1 MDTDKTTYLRKIPAR
16 RSDSNKGTYG
26 KILVA
31 AGSEGMCG
39 AAYLAGLAAYRS
51 GAGLV
56 RILTPESNR
65 LIVQSLLPEAIFT
78 GYDTDSNVQVL
89 SEANVSWADILV
101 LGPGLG
107 TEALSVTL
115 VRELLQAIALRC
127 DIAVEEN
134 GVLRSEAEGA
144 EEDTEKRLMSETS
157 APSGEKSKNSLPSER
172 TESSEKARSKWARKF
187 PLLLIDADG
196 LNILSAR
203 PELMQLVDQIA
214 RQIPVVVTPHPMEM
228 ARLSAASLQEILQCP
243 AHAAEALA
251 AAHGT
256 ITVMKG
262 SETIVLD
269 ADGHAFQNLEAS
281 PALSKGGSGDVLS
294 GAIAGVYAVLR
305 ADRIDA
311 LNEASAEEQRT
322 RWRRMAFDATVT
334 GVLLH
339 AEAGRQAANIHGTHG
354 VLARETAD
362 MLGIVM
368 QR

>member
-1 MDTDKTTYLRKIPAR
+1 MDTDKTTYLKKIPAR

-56 RILTPESNR
+56 RILTPASNR

-78 GYDTDSNVQVL
+78 GYDSDSNFRVL

-115 VRELLQAIALRC
+115 VRELLQAIAAQC
-127 DIAVEEN
+127 DAV
-134 GVLRSEAEGA
+134 
-144 EEDTEKRLMSETS
+144 
-157 APSGEKSKNSLPSER
+157 P
-172 TESSEKARSKWARKF
+172 SKWLRKF

-228 ARLSAASLQEILQCP
+228 ARLSAVSLQEILQCP

-256 ITVMKG
+256 VTVMKG

-311 LNEASAEEQRT
+311 LKSN
-322 RWRRMAFDATVT
+322 
-334 GVLLH
+334 H
-339 AEAGRQAANIHGTHG
+339 
-354 VLARETAD
+354 
-362 MLGIVM
+362 
-368 QR
+368 

>member
-56 RILTPESNR
+56 RILTPEANR

-78 GYDTDSNVQVL
+78 GYDSDSNFRVL

-115 VRELLQAIALRC
+115 VRELLQAIAAQC
-127 DIAVEEN
+127 DA
-134 GVLRSEAEGA
+134 S
-144 EEDTEKRLMSETS
+144 
-157 APSGEKSKNSLPSER
+157 
-172 TESSEKARSKWARKF
+172 RSKWARKF

-214 RQIPVVVTPHPMEM
+214 LQIPVVVTPHPMEM

-269 ADGHAFQNLEAS
+269 ADGHVFQNLEAS

-305 ADRIDA
+305 ADGIDA

-322 RWRRMAFDATVT
+322 RWRRMAFDAAVT

-368 QR
+368 HA

>member
-56 RILTPESNR
+56 RILTPASNR

-115 VRELLQAIALRC
+115 VRELLQAIAAQC
-127 DIAVEEN
+127 DA
-134 GVLRSEAEGA
+134 S
-144 EEDTEKRLMSETS
+144 
-157 APSGEKSKNSLPSER
+157 
-172 TESSEKARSKWARKF
+172 RSKWTRKF

-203 PELMQLVDQIA
+203 PELMQLIDQIA
-214 RQIPVVVTPHPMEM
+214 LQIPVVVTPHPMEM

-251 AAHGT
+251 EAHGT

-311 LNEASAEEQRT
+311 LNEVPPEEQHT
-322 RWRRMAFDATVT
+322 RWRRMAFDAAVT

-368 QR
+368 HA

>member
-1 MDTDKTTYLRKIPAR
+1 MDTDKTTYLKKIPAR
-16 RSDSNKGTYG
+16 RSDSNEGTYG

-56 RILTPESNR
+56 RILTPASNR

-78 GYDTDSNVQVL
+78 GYDSDSNFRVL
-89 SEANVSWADILV
+89 SESNVSWADILV

-115 VRELLQAIALRC
+115 VRELLQAIAAQC
-127 DIAVEEN
+127 DA
-134 GVLRSEAEGA
+134 
-144 EEDTEKRLMSETS
+144 
-157 APSGEKSKNSLPSER
+157 APS
-172 TESSEKARSKWARKF
+172 KWLRKF

-228 ARLSAASLQEILQCP
+228 ARLSAVSLQEILQCP

-256 ITVMKG
+256 VTVMKG

-311 LNEASAEEQRT
+311 LNEVPPEEQRT
-322 RWRRMAFDATVT
+322 RWRRMAFDAAVT

-368 QR
+368 HA

>member
-1 MDTDKTTYLRKIPAR
+1 METDKTIYLRKIPAR

-26 KILVA
+26 RILVA

-39 AAYLAGLAAYRS
+39 AAYLAALAAYRS
-51 GAGLV
+51 GVGLV
-56 RILTPESNR
+56 RILTPQSNR

-78 GYDTDSNVQVL
+78 GYDTDSNFRVL
-89 SEANVSWADILV
+89 SEANVSWADIIV

-115 VRELLQAIALRC
+115 VRELLHAIAAQC
-127 DIAVEEN
+127 DIAMDGN
-134 GVLRSEAEGA
+134 SVLLSEAEGA
-144 EEDTEKRLMSETS
+144 EEDTEKSLLSEDS
-157 APSGEKSKNSLPSER
+157 APSAKNSLASEHPKSSER
-172 TESSEKARSKWARKF
+172 ERSKWLRKF
-187 PLLLIDADG
+187 PMLLIDADG

-203 PELMQLVDQIA
+203 PELMQLVDHIA
-214 RQIPVVVTPHPMEM
+214 ARIPVVVTPHPMEM

-251 AAHGT
+251 EAHGT
-256 ITVMKG
+256 VTVMKG

-311 LNEASAEEQRT
+311 LNEATAEEQRT
-322 RWRRMAFDATVT
+322 RWRSMAFDATVT
-334 GVLLH
+334 GVILH
-339 AEAGRQAANIHGTHG
+339 AEAGRQAAKIHGTHG

-368 QR
+368 QK

>member
-1 MDTDKTTYLRKIPAR
+1 METDKTIYLRKIPAR

-56 RILTPESNR
+56 RILTPQSNR

-78 GYDTDSNVQVL
+78 GYDTDSNFRVL
-89 SEANVSWADILV
+89 SEANVSWADIIV

-115 VRELLQAIALRC
+115 VRELLHAIAAQC
-127 DIAVEEN
+127 DVA
-134 GVLRSEAEGA
+134 
-144 EEDTEKRLMSETS
+144 T
-157 APSGEKSKNSLPSER
+157 
-172 TESSEKARSKWARKF
+172 SKWLRKF

-203 PELMQLVDQIA
+203 PELMQLVDHIA
-214 RQIPVVVTPHPMEM
+214 SQIPVVVTPHPMEM

-251 AAHGT
+251 EAHGT
-256 ITVMKG
+256 VTVMKG

-294 GAIAGVYAVLR
+294 GTIAGVYAVLR

-311 LNEASAEEQRT
+311 LNEATVEEQRT
-322 RWRRMAFDATVT
+322 LWRSMAFDATVT

-339 AEAGRQAANIHGTHG
+339 AEAGRQAAKIHGTHG

-362 MLGIVM
+362 MLGLLM
-368 QR
+368 QTSS

>member
-56 RILTPESNR
+56 RILTPETNR

-78 GYDTDSNVQVL
+78 GYDSDSNFRVL

-115 VRELLQAIALRC
+115 VRELLHAIAAQC
-127 DIAVEEN
+127 DA
-134 GVLRSEAEGA
+134 S
-144 EEDTEKRLMSETS
+144 
-157 APSGEKSKNSLPSER
+157 
-172 TESSEKARSKWARKF
+172 RSKWARKF

-214 RQIPVVVTPHPMEM
+214 LQIPVVVTPHPMEM

-251 AAHGT
+251 EAHGT

-311 LNEASAEEQRT
+311 LNEVPPEEQHT
-322 RWRRMAFDATVT
+322 RWRRMAFDAAVT

-339 AEAGRQAANIHGTHG
+339 AEAGRQAAEIHGTHG

>member
-1 MDTDKTTYLRKIPAR
+1 MDTDKTTYLKKIPAR

-56 RILTPESNR
+56 RILTPASNR

-78 GYDTDSNVQVL
+78 GYDSDSNFRVL

-115 VRELLQAIALRC
+115 VRELLQAIAAQC
-127 DIAVEEN
+127 DA
-134 GVLRSEAEGA
+134 
-144 EEDTEKRLMSETS
+144 
-157 APSGEKSKNSLPSER
+157 APS
-172 TESSEKARSKWARKF
+172 KWLRKF

-228 ARLSAASLQEILQCP
+228 ARLSAVSLQEILQCP

-311 LNEASAEEQRT
+311 LNEVPPEEQRT
-322 RWRRMAFDATVT
+322 RWRRMAFDAAIT

-368 QR
+368 HA

>member
-16 RSDSNKGTYG
+16 RSDSNKGSYG

-56 RILTPESNR
+56 RILTPASNR

-78 GYDTDSNVQVL
+78 GYDSDSDFRAL

-115 VRELLQAIALRC
+115 VRELLQAIAAQC
-127 DIAVEEN
+127 DA
-134 GVLRSEAEGA
+134 S
-144 EEDTEKRLMSETS
+144 
-157 APSGEKSKNSLPSER
+157 
-172 TESSEKARSKWARKF
+172 RSKWARKF

-214 RQIPVVVTPHPMEM
+214 LQIPVVVTPHPMEM

-311 LNEASAEEQRT
+311 LNEAPPEEQRT
-322 RWRRMAFDATVT
+322 RWRRMAFDAAAC
-334 GVLLH
+334 LH
-339 AEAGRQAANIHGTHG
+339 NRI
-354 VLARETAD
+354 
-362 MLGIVM
+362 
-368 QR
+368 

>member
-56 RILTPESNR
+56 RILTPEANR

-78 GYDTDSNVQVL
+78 GYDSDSNFRVL

-115 VRELLQAIALRC
+115 VRELLQAIAAQC
-127 DIAVEEN
+127 DA
-134 GVLRSEAEGA
+134 
-144 EEDTEKRLMSETS
+144 
-157 APSGEKSKNSLPSER
+157 APS
-172 TESSEKARSKWARKF
+172 KWLRKF

-196 LNILSAR
+196 LNILSAC

-214 RQIPVVVTPHPMEM
+214 LQIPVVVTPHPMEM

-262 SETIVLD
+262 SETIVVD

-322 RWRRMAFDATVT
+322 RWRRMAFDAAVT

-368 QR
+368 KR

>member
-1 MDTDKTTYLRKIPAR
+1 METDKTIYLRKIPAR

-56 RILTPESNR
+56 RILTPQSNR

-78 GYDTDSNVQVL
+78 GYDTDSNFRVL
-89 SEANVSWADILV
+89 SEANVSWADIIV

-115 VRELLQAIALRC
+115 VRELLQAIAAQC
-127 DIAVEEN
+127 DA
-134 GVLRSEAEGA
+134 
-144 EEDTEKRLMSETS
+144 
-157 APSGEKSKNSLPSER
+157 APS
-172 TESSEKARSKWARKF
+172 KWLRKF
-187 PLLLIDADG
+187 PMLLIDADG

-203 PELMQLVDQIA
+203 PELMQLVDHIA
-214 RQIPVVVTPHPMEM
+214 ARIPVVVTPHPMEM

-251 AAHGT
+251 EAHGT

-269 ADGHAFQNLEAS
+269 ADGHAFQNPEAS

-311 LNEASAEEQRT
+311 LNEATAEER
-322 RWRRMAFDATVT
+322 RMLWRRMAFDATVT

-339 AEAGRQAANIHGTHG
+339 AEAGRQAAKIHGTHG

-362 MLGIVM
+362 ILGIVM
-368 QR
+368 QTRR

>member
-56 RILTPESNR
+56 RILTPASNR

-78 GYDTDSNVQVL
+78 GYDSDSNFRVL

-115 VRELLQAIALRC
+115 VRELLQAIAAQC
-127 DIAVEEN
+127 DA
-134 GVLRSEAEGA
+134 S
-144 EEDTEKRLMSETS
+144 
-157 APSGEKSKNSLPSER
+157 
-172 TESSEKARSKWARKF
+172 RSKWARKF

-214 RQIPVVVTPHPMEM
+214 LQIPVVVTPHPMEM

-311 LNEASAEEQRT
+311 LNEAPPEEQRT
-322 RWRRMAFDATVT
+322 RWRRMAFDAAVT

-339 AEAGRQAANIHGTHG
+339 AEAGRQAADIHGTHG

>member
-56 RILTPESNR
+56 RILTPASNR

-78 GYDTDSNVQVL
+78 GYDSDSNFRVL

-115 VRELLQAIALRC
+115 VRELLQAIAAQC
-127 DIAVEEN
+127 DA
-134 GVLRSEAEGA
+134 
-144 EEDTEKRLMSETS
+144 
-157 APSGEKSKNSLPSER
+157 APS
-172 TESSEKARSKWARKF
+172 KWLRKF

-228 ARLSAASLQEILQCP
+228 ARLSAVSLQEILQCP

-311 LNEASAEEQRT
+311 LNEVPPEEQRT
-322 RWRRMAFDATVT
+322 RWRRMAFDAAVT

-368 QR
+368 HA

>member
-1 MDTDKTTYLRKIPAR
+1 METDKTTYLRKIPAR

-56 RILTPESNR
+56 RILTPQSNR

-78 GYDTDSNVQVL
+78 GYDTDSNFRVL
-89 SEANVSWADILV
+89 SEANVSWADIIV

-107 TEALSVTL
+107 TEALSVTF
-115 VRELLQAIALRC
+115 VRELLQAIAAQC
-127 DIAVEEN
+127 DV
-134 GVLRSEAEGA
+134 V
-144 EEDTEKRLMSETS
+144 T
-157 APSGEKSKNSLPSER
+157 
-172 TESSEKARSKWARKF
+172 SKWLRKF

-203 PELMQLVDQIA
+203 PELMQLVDHITS
-214 RQIPVVVTPHPMEM
+214 QIPVVVTPHPMEM

-251 AAHGT
+251 EAHGT
-256 ITVMKG
+256 VTVMKG

-311 LNEASAEEQRT
+311 LNEATAEEQRT
-322 RWRRMAFDATVT
+322 RWRKMAFDATVT

-339 AEAGRQAANIHGTHG
+339 AEAGRQAAKIHGTHG
-354 VLARETAD
+354 VLARETVD

>member
-1 MDTDKTTYLRKIPAR
+1 METDKTIYLRKIPAR

-56 RILTPESNR
+56 RILTPQSNR

-78 GYDTDSNVQVL
+78 GYDTDSDFRVL
-89 SEANVSWADILV
+89 SEANVSWADTIV

-115 VRELLQAIALRC
+115 VRVLLHAIATQC
-127 DIAVEEN
+127 DAAMDEN

-144 EEDTEKRLMSETS
+144 EEDTEKSLESGDS
-157 APSGEKSKNSLPSER
+157 APSAKNRLASEHP
-172 TESSEKARSKWARKF
+172 ESSGKAPSKWLRKC

-196 LNILSAR
+196 LNILSAC
-203 PELMQLVDQIA
+203 PELMQLVDHIA
-214 RQIPVVVTPHPMEM
+214 ARIPVVVTPHPMEM

-251 AAHGT
+251 EAHGT
-256 ITVMKG
+256 VTVMKG

-311 LNEASAEEQRT
+311 LNEATAEEQRT
-322 RWRRMAFDATVT
+322 LWRKMAFDATVT

-339 AEAGRQAANIHGTHG
+339 AEAGRQAAKIHGTHG

>member
-56 RILTPESNR
+56 RILTPASNR

-78 GYDTDSNVQVL
+78 GYDSDSNFRVL

-115 VRELLQAIALRC
+115 VRELLQAIAAQC
-127 DIAVEEN
+127 DA
-134 GVLRSEAEGA
+134 S
-144 EEDTEKRLMSETS
+144 
-157 APSGEKSKNSLPSER
+157 
-172 TESSEKARSKWARKF
+172 RSKWARKF

-214 RQIPVVVTPHPMEM
+214 LQIPVVVTPHPMEM

-251 AAHGT
+251 EAHGT

-294 GAIAGVYAVLR
+294 GAIAGAYAVLR

-311 LNEASAEEQRT
+311 LNEVPPEEQHT
-322 RWRRMAFDATVT
+322 RWRRMAFDAAVT

>member
-1 MDTDKTTYLRKIPAR
+1 METDKTIYLRKIPAR
-16 RSDSNKGTYG
+16 RSDSNKGSYG

-56 RILTPESNR
+56 RILTPQSNR

-78 GYDTDSNVQVL
+78 GYDTDSNFRVL
-89 SEANVSWADILV
+89 SEANVSWADIVV

-115 VRELLQAIALRC
+115 VRELLHAIAAQC
-127 DIAVEEN
+127 DVA
-134 GVLRSEAEGA
+134 
-144 EEDTEKRLMSETS
+144 T
-157 APSGEKSKNSLPSER
+157 
-172 TESSEKARSKWARKF
+172 SKWLRKF
-187 PLLLIDADG
+187 PMLLIDADG

-203 PELMQLVDQIA
+203 PELMQLVDHIA
-214 RQIPVVVTPHPMEM
+214 ARIPVVVTPHPMEM

-251 AAHGT
+251 EAHGT
-256 ITVMKG
+256 VTVMKG

-311 LNEASAEEQRT
+311 LNEATAEEQRT
-322 RWRRMAFDATVT
+322 LWRSMAFDATVT

-339 AEAGRQAANIHGTHG
+339 AEAGRQAAKIHGTHG

-368 QR
+368 QK

>member
-56 RILTPESNR
+56 RILTPEANR

-78 GYDTDSNVQVL
+78 GYDSDSNIQVL
-89 SEANVSWADILV
+89 SEANVSWADIIV

-115 VRELLQAIALRC
+115 VRELLQAIAAQC
-127 DIAVEEN
+127 NA
-134 GVLRSEAEGA
+134 
-144 EEDTEKRLMSETS
+144 
-157 APSGEKSKNSLPSER
+157 APS
-172 TESSEKARSKWARKF
+172 KWLRKY

-251 AAHGT
+251 EAHGT

-311 LNEASAEEQRT
+311 LNEVPPEEQRT
-322 RWRRMAFDATVT
+322 RWRRMAFDAAVT

-368 QR
+368 HA

>member
-1 MDTDKTTYLRKIPAR
+1 MDTDKTTYLKKIPAR

-56 RILTPESNR
+56 RILTPASNR

-78 GYDTDSNVQVL
+78 GYDSDSNFRVL

-115 VRELLQAIALRC
+115 VRELLQAIAAQC
-127 DIAVEEN
+127 DA
-134 GVLRSEAEGA
+134 
-144 EEDTEKRLMSETS
+144 T
-157 APSGEKSKNSLPSER
+157 P
-172 TESSEKARSKWARKF
+172 SKWLGKF

-196 LNILSAR
+196 LNILSVR

-228 ARLSAASLQEILQCP
+228 ARLSAVSLQEILQCP

-251 AAHGT
+251 AVHGT

-311 LNEASAEEQRT
+311 LNEVPPEEQRT
-322 RWRRMAFDATVT
+322 RWRRMAFDAAVT

-368 QR
+368 HA

>member
-1 MDTDKTTYLRKIPAR
+1 METDKTIYLRKIPAR

-78 GYDTDSNVQVL
+78 GYDTDSNFRVL
-89 SEANVSWADILV
+89 SEANVSWADIIV

-115 VRELLQAIALRC
+115 MRELLHAIAAQC
-127 DIAVEEN
+127 DIV
-134 GVLRSEAEGA
+134 
-144 EEDTEKRLMSETS
+144 T
-157 APSGEKSKNSLPSER
+157 
-172 TESSEKARSKWARKF
+172 SKWLRKF

-203 PELMQLVDQIA
+203 PELMQLVDHIA
-214 RQIPVVVTPHPMEM
+214 ALIPVVVTPHPMEM
-228 ARLSAASLQEILQCP
+228 ARLSTASLQEILQCP

-251 AAHGT
+251 EAHGT
-256 ITVMKG
+256 VTVMKG

-311 LNEASAEEQRT
+311 LNEATAEER
-322 RWRRMAFDATVT
+322 RMLWRRMAFDATVT

-339 AEAGRQAANIHGTHG
+339 AEAGRQAAKIHGTHG

-362 MLGIVM
+362 ILGIVM
-368 QR
+368 QTRR

>member
-1 MDTDKTTYLRKIPAR
+1 METDKTIYLRKIPAR

-56 RILTPESNR
+56 RILTPQSNR

-78 GYDTDSNVQVL
+78 GYDTDSNFRVL
-89 SEANVSWADILV
+89 SEANVSWADIIV

-115 VRELLQAIALRC
+115 VRELLHAIAAQC
-127 DIAVEEN
+127 DVA
-134 GVLRSEAEGA
+134 
-144 EEDTEKRLMSETS
+144 T
-157 APSGEKSKNSLPSER
+157 
-172 TESSEKARSKWARKF
+172 SKWLRKF
-187 PLLLIDADG
+187 PMLLIDADG

-203 PELMQLVDQIA
+203 PALMQLVDHIA
-214 RQIPVVVTPHPMEM
+214 ARIPVVVTPHPMEM

-243 AHAAEALA
+243 AHAAKALA
-251 AAHGT
+251 EAHGT
-256 ITVMKG
+256 VTVMKG

-269 ADGHAFQNLEAS
+269 ADGQAFQNLEAS

-311 LNEASAEEQRT
+311 LNEATAEEQCT

-339 AEAGRQAANIHGTHG
+339 AEAGRQAAKIHGTHG
-354 VLARETAD
+354 LLARETAD

-368 QR
+368 QK

>member
-56 RILTPESNR
+56 RILTPASNR

-78 GYDTDSNVQVL
+78 GYDSDSNFRVL

-127 DIAVEEN
+127 DIAMEGN
-134 GVLRSEAEGA
+134 GVLLREAEGD

-157 APSGEKSKNSLPSER
+157 APSGEKSENSLTSER
-172 TESSEKARSKWARKF
+172 MESKWTRKF

-214 RQIPVVVTPHPMEM
+214 LQIQVVVTPHPMEM
-228 ARLSAASLQEILQCP
+228 ARLSAVSLQEILQCP

-251 AAHGT
+251 EAHGT

-311 LNEASAEEQRT
+311 LNEASAEEQRM
-322 RWRRMAFDATVT
+322 RWRRMAFDAAVT

-339 AEAGRQAANIHGTHG
+339 AEAGRQAAEIHGTHG

-368 QR
+368 HA

>member
-1 MDTDKTTYLRKIPAR
+1 MDTDKTTYLKKIPAR

-56 RILTPESNR
+56 RILTPASNR

-78 GYDTDSNVQVL
+78 GYDSDSNFRVL

-115 VRELLQAIALRC
+115 VRELLQAIAAQC
-127 DIAVEEN
+127 DA
-134 GVLRSEAEGA
+134 
-144 EEDTEKRLMSETS
+144 
-157 APSGEKSKNSLPSER
+157 APS
-172 TESSEKARSKWARKF
+172 KWLRKF

-196 LNILSAR
+196 LNILSVR

-228 ARLSAASLQEILQCP
+228 ARLSAVSLQEILQCP

-256 ITVMKG
+256 VTVMKG

-311 LNEASAEEQRT
+311 LNEVPPEEQRT
-322 RWRRMAFDATVT
+322 RWRRMAFDAAVT

-368 QR
+368 HA

>member
-1 MDTDKTTYLRKIPAR
+1 METDKTTYLRKIPAR

-56 RILTPESNR
+56 RILTPQSNR

-78 GYDTDSNVQVL
+78 GYDTDSNFQHL
-89 SEANVSWADILV
+89 SEANVSWADIIV

-115 VRELLQAIALRC
+115 VRELLQAIAVEC
-127 DIAVEEN
+127 DA
-134 GVLRSEAEGA
+134 
-144 EEDTEKRLMSETS
+144 
-157 APSGEKSKNSLPSER
+157 APS
-172 TESSEKARSKWARKF
+172 KWLRKF
-187 PLLLIDADG
+187 PMLLIDADG

-214 RQIPVVVTPHPMEM
+214 LQLPVVVTPHPMEM
-228 ARLSAASLQEILQCP
+228 ARLSAASLQEILQWP

-251 AAHGT
+251 EAHGT

-269 ADGHAFQNLEAS
+269 ADGHAFQNLEES

-311 LNEASAEEQRT
+311 LNEATAEER
-322 RWRRMAFDATVT
+322 RMLWRRMAFDATVT

-339 AEAGRQAANIHGTHG
+339 AEAGRQAAKIHGTHG

-362 MLGIVM
+362 MLGLLM
-368 QR
+368 QTSR

>member
-1 MDTDKTTYLRKIPAR
+1 MDTDKTTYLKKIPAR

-56 RILTPESNR
+56 RILTPASNR

-78 GYDTDSNVQVL
+78 GYDSDSNFRVL

-115 VRELLQAIALRC
+115 VRELLQAIAAQC
-127 DIAVEEN
+127 DAV
-134 GVLRSEAEGA
+134 
-144 EEDTEKRLMSETS
+144 
-157 APSGEKSKNSLPSER
+157 P
-172 TESSEKARSKWARKF
+172 SKWLRKF

-228 ARLSAASLQEILQCP
+228 ARLSAVSLQEILQCP

-256 ITVMKG
+256 VTVMKG

-311 LNEASAEEQRT
+311 LNEVPPEEQRT
-322 RWRRMAFDATVT
+322 RWRRMAFDAAVT

-368 QR
+368 HA

>member
-1 MDTDKTTYLRKIPAR
+1 METDKTTYLRKIPAR

-26 KILVA
+26 KVLVA

-56 RILTPESNR
+56 RILTPQSNR

-78 GYDTDSNVQVL
+78 GYDSDSNFRVL

-115 VRELLQAIALRC
+115 VRELLQAIAAQC
-127 DIAVEEN
+127 DA
-134 GVLRSEAEGA
+134 
-144 EEDTEKRLMSETS
+144 
-157 APSGEKSKNSLPSER
+157 APS
-172 TESSEKARSKWARKF
+172 KWLRKF

-214 RQIPVVVTPHPMEM
+214 LQIPVVVTPHPMEM
-228 ARLSAASLQEILQCP
+228 ARLSAASLQAILQCP

-251 AAHGT
+251 EAHGT

-305 ADRIDA
+305 ADGIDA
-311 LNEASAEEQRT
+311 LNEALPEEQRT
-322 RWRRMAFDATVT
+322 RWRRLAFDATVT

-368 QR
+368 HA

>member
-1 MDTDKTTYLRKIPAR
+1 MDTDKTTYLKKIPAR

-56 RILTPESNR
+56 RILTPASNR

-78 GYDTDSNVQVL
+78 GYDSDSNFRVL

-115 VRELLQAIALRC
+115 VRELLQAIAAQC
-127 DIAVEEN
+127 DA
-134 GVLRSEAEGA
+134 
-144 EEDTEKRLMSETS
+144 
-157 APSGEKSKNSLPSER
+157 APS
-172 TESSEKARSKWARKF
+172 KWLRKF

-228 ARLSAASLQEILQCP
+228 ARLSAVSLQEILQCP

-256 ITVMKG
+256 VTVMKG

-311 LNEASAEEQRT
+311 LNEVLPEEQRT
-322 RWRRMAFDATVT
+322 RWRRMAFDAAVT

-368 QR
+368 HA

>member
-56 RILTPESNR
+56 RILTPASNR

-115 VRELLQAIALRC
+115 VRELLQAIAAQC
-127 DIAVEEN
+127 DA
-134 GVLRSEAEGA
+134 
-144 EEDTEKRLMSETS
+144 
-157 APSGEKSKNSLPSER
+157 APS
-172 TESSEKARSKWARKF
+172 KWLRKF

-251 AAHGT
+251 EAHGT

-311 LNEASAEEQRT
+311 LNEVPPEEQHT
-322 RWRRMAFDATVT
+322 RWRRMAFDAAVT

-339 AEAGRQAANIHGTHG
+339 AEAGRQAADIHGTHG

>member
-1 MDTDKTTYLRKIPAR
+1 MDTDKTTYLKKIPAR

-56 RILTPESNR
+56 RILTPASNR

-78 GYDTDSNVQVL
+78 GYDSDSNFRVL

-115 VRELLQAIALRC
+115 VRELLQAIAAQC
-127 DIAVEEN
+127 DA
-134 GVLRSEAEGA
+134 
-144 EEDTEKRLMSETS
+144 
-157 APSGEKSKNSLPSER
+157 APS
-172 TESSEKARSKWARKF
+172 KWLRKF

-228 ARLSAASLQEILQCP
+228 ARLSAVSLQEILQCP

-256 ITVMKG
+256 VTVMKG

-311 LNEASAEEQRT
+311 LNEVPPEEQRT
-322 RWRRMAFDATVT
+322 RWRRMAFYAAVT

-368 QR
+368 HA

>member
-56 RILTPESNR
+56 RILTPASNR

-78 GYDTDSNVQVL
+78 GYDSDSNFRVL

-115 VRELLQAIALRC
+115 VRELLQAIAAQC
-127 DIAVEEN
+127 DA
-134 GVLRSEAEGA
+134 S
-144 EEDTEKRLMSETS
+144 
-157 APSGEKSKNSLPSER
+157 
-172 TESSEKARSKWARKF
+172 RSKWARKF

-214 RQIPVVVTPHPMEM
+214 LQIPVVVTPHPMEM
-228 ARLSAASLQEILQCP
+228 ARLSAVSLQEILQCP

-311 LNEASAEEQRT
+311 LNEVPPEEQHT
-322 RWRRMAFDATVT
+322 RWRSMAFDATVT

-339 AEAGRQAANIHGTHG
+339 AEAGRQAAKIHGTHG

>member
-1 MDTDKTTYLRKIPAR
+1 MDTDKTTYLKKIPAR

-56 RILTPESNR
+56 RILTPASNR

-78 GYDTDSNVQVL
+78 GYDSDSNFRVL

-115 VRELLQAIALRC
+115 VRELLQAIAAKC
-127 DIAVEEN
+127 DA
-134 GVLRSEAEGA
+134 
-144 EEDTEKRLMSETS
+144 T
-157 APSGEKSKNSLPSER
+157 P
-172 TESSEKARSKWARKF
+172 SKWLGKF

-196 LNILSAR
+196 LNILSVR

-228 ARLSAASLQEILQCP
+228 ARLSAVSLQEILQCP

-311 LNEASAEEQRT
+311 LNEVPPEEQRT
-322 RWRRMAFDATVT
+322 RWRRMAFDAAVT

-368 QR
+368 HA

>member
-1 MDTDKTTYLRKIPAR
+1 METDKTIYLRKIPAR

-56 RILTPESNR
+56 RILTPQSNR

-78 GYDTDSNVQVL
+78 GYDADSHFRVL
-89 SEANVSWADILV
+89 SEANVSWADIIV

-115 VRELLQAIALRC
+115 VRELLHAIATQC
-127 DIAVEEN
+127 DVA
-134 GVLRSEAEGA
+134 
-144 EEDTEKRLMSETS
+144 T
-157 APSGEKSKNSLPSER
+157 
-172 TESSEKARSKWARKF
+172 SKWLRKF

-203 PELMQLVDQIA
+203 PELMQFVDHIA
-214 RQIPVVVTPHPMEM
+214 ARIPVVVTPHPMEM

-251 AAHGT
+251 EAHGT
-256 ITVMKG
+256 VTVMKG

-269 ADGHAFQNLEAS
+269 ADGHAFRNLEAS

-311 LNEASAEEQRT
+311 LNEATAEEQWT
-322 RWRRMAFDATVT
+322 LWRSMAFDATVT

-339 AEAGRQAANIHGTHG
+339 AEAGRQAARIHGTHG

-362 MLGIVM
+362 MLGLLM
-368 QR
+368 QTSS

>member
-1 MDTDKTTYLRKIPAR
+1 
-16 RSDSNKGTYG
+16 
-26 KILVA
+26 
-31 AGSEGMCG
+31 
-39 AAYLAGLAAYRS
+39 
-51 GAGLV
+51 
-56 RILTPESNR
+56 
-65 LIVQSLLPEAIFT
+65 
-78 GYDTDSNVQVL
+78 
-89 SEANVSWADILV
+89 
-101 LGPGLG
+101 
-107 TEALSVTL
+107 
-115 VRELLQAIALRC
+115 
-127 DIAVEEN
+127 
-134 GVLRSEAEGA
+134 
-144 EEDTEKRLMSETS
+144 MSETS
-157 APSGEKSKNSLPSER
+157 APSGEKSENSLTSEH
-172 TESSEKARSKWARKF
+172 TESSEKAQSKWLRKF

-214 RQIPVVVTPHPMEM
+214 LQLPVVVTPHPMEM

-243 AHAAEALA
+243 AHAAEALTE
-251 AAHGT
+251 AHGT

-262 SETIVLD
+262 SETIVVD

-311 LNEASAEEQRT
+311 LNEALADEQRT

-339 AEAGRQAANIHGTHG
+339 AEAGRQAADIHGTHG

>member
-1 MDTDKTTYLRKIPAR
+1 METDKTIYLRNIPAR

-39 AAYLAGLAAYRS
+39 AAYLAALAAYRS

-56 RILTPESNR
+56 RILTPECNR

-78 GYDTDSNVQVL
+78 GYDTDSNFRVL
-89 SEANVSWADILV
+89 SDANVSWADIIV

-127 DIAVEEN
+127 DIAMEGN
-134 GVLRSEAEGA
+134 GVLLGEAEGA

-157 APSGEKSKNSLPSER
+157 APSGEKSENSLTSEH
-172 TESSEKARSKWARKF
+172 TESSEKARSEWGRKF

-214 RQIPVVVTPHPMEM
+214 LQLPVVVTPHPMEM

-251 AAHGT
+251 EAHGT

-262 SETIVLD
+262 SETIVMD
-269 ADGHAFQNLEAS
+269 PDGHAFRNPEAS
-281 PALSKGGSGDVLS
+281 PALSKAAPATYCPVPSPASMLFCAPIGSMHCAKLRQKS
-294 GAIAGVYAVLR
+294 SARAGAGWPLTPPSPASSFTQKPD
-305 ADRIDA
+305 DRPQTST
-311 LNEASAEEQRT
+311 EPTASSPTKLQTCSAS
-322 RWRRMAFDATVT
+322 
-334 GVLLH
+334 
-339 AEAGRQAANIHGTHG
+339 
-354 VLARETAD
+354 
-362 MLGIVM
+362 
-368 QR
+368 

>member
-56 RILTPESNR
+56 RILTPASNR

-78 GYDTDSNVQVL
+78 GYDTDSNFRVL

-115 VRELLQAIALRC
+115 VRELLQAIAAQC
-127 DIAVEEN
+127 DA
-134 GVLRSEAEGA
+134 SW
-144 EEDTEKRLMSETS
+144 
-157 APSGEKSKNSLPSER
+157 
-172 TESSEKARSKWARKF
+172 SKWARKF

-269 ADGHAFQNLEAS
+269 ADGHVFQNLEAS

-305 ADRIDA
+305 ADGIDA

-322 RWRRMAFDATVT
+322 RWRRLAFDATVT

-368 QR
+368 HA

>member
-1 MDTDKTTYLRKIPAR
+1 METDKPTYLWKIPAR

-56 RILTPESNR
+56 RILTPQSNR

-78 GYDTDSNVQVL
+78 GYDTDSNFRVL
-89 SEANVSWADILV
+89 SEANVSWADIIV

-115 VRELLQAIALRC
+115 VRELLQAIAAQC
-127 DIAVEEN
+127 DA
-134 GVLRSEAEGA
+134 
-144 EEDTEKRLMSETS
+144 
-157 APSGEKSKNSLPSER
+157 APS
-172 TESSEKARSKWARKF
+172 KWLRKF
-187 PLLLIDADG
+187 PMLLIDADG

-203 PELMQLVDQIA
+203 PELMQLVDHIA
-214 RQIPVVVTPHPMEM
+214 ARIPVVVTPHPMEM

-251 AAHGT
+251 EAHGT

-269 ADGHAFQNLEAS
+269 ADGHAFQNPEAS

-311 LNEASAEEQRT
+311 LNEATAEER
-322 RWRRMAFDATVT
+322 RMLWRRMAFDATVT

-339 AEAGRQAANIHGTHG
+339 AEAGRQAAKIHGTHG

-362 MLGIVM
+362 ILGIVM
-368 QR
+368 QTRR

>member
-56 RILTPESNR
+56 RILTPASNR

-115 VRELLQAIALRC
+115 VRELLQAIAAQC
-127 DIAVEEN
+127 DA
-134 GVLRSEAEGA
+134 S
-144 EEDTEKRLMSETS
+144 
-157 APSGEKSKNSLPSER
+157 
-172 TESSEKARSKWARKF
+172 RSKWTRKF

-203 PELMQLVDQIA
+203 PELMQLIDQIA
-214 RQIPVVVTPHPMEM
+214 LQIPVVVTPHPMEM

-311 LNEASAEEQRT
+311 LNEVPPEEQHT
-322 RWRRMAFDATVT
+322 RWRRMAFDAAVT

-368 QR
+368 HA

>member
-1 MDTDKTTYLRKIPAR
+1 METDKTIYLRNIPAR

-56 RILTPESNR
+56 RILTPQSNR

-78 GYDTDSNVQVL
+78 GYDTDSNFRVL
-89 SEANVSWADILV
+89 SEANVSWADIIV

-115 VRELLQAIALRC
+115 VRELLQAIAAKC
-127 DIAVEEN
+127 DIV
-134 GVLRSEAEGA
+134 
-144 EEDTEKRLMSETS
+144 T
-157 APSGEKSKNSLPSER
+157 
-172 TESSEKARSKWARKF
+172 SKWLRKF
-187 PLLLIDADG
+187 PMLLIDADG

-203 PELMQLVDQIA
+203 SELMQLVDQIA
-214 RQIPVVVTPHPMEM
+214 LQIPVVVTPHPMEM
-228 ARLSAASLQEILQCP
+228 ARLSEVSLQEILQCP

-251 AAHGT
+251 EAHGI

-262 SETIVLD
+262 SETIVMGP
-269 ADGHAFQNLEAS
+269 DGHAFRNPEAS

-311 LNEASAEEQRT
+311 LCEAPPEEQRT

-339 AEAGRQAANIHGTHG
+339 AEAGRQAAVIHGTHG

>member
-1 MDTDKTTYLRKIPAR
+1 MDTDKTTYLKKIPAR

-56 RILTPESNR
+56 RILTPASNR

-78 GYDTDSNVQVL
+78 GYDTDSNIQVL
-89 SEANVSWADILV
+89 SESNVSWADILV

-115 VRELLQAIALRC
+115 VRELLQAIAAQC
-127 DIAVEEN
+127 DA
-134 GVLRSEAEGA
+134 
-144 EEDTEKRLMSETS
+144 
-157 APSGEKSKNSLPSER
+157 APS
-172 TESSEKARSKWARKF
+172 KWLRKF

-228 ARLSAASLQEILQCP
+228 ARLSAVSLQEILQCP

-256 ITVMKG
+256 VTVMKG

-311 LNEASAEEQRT
+311 LNEVPPEEQRT
-322 RWRRMAFDATVT
+322 RWRRMAFDAAVT

-368 QR
+368 HA